1 MKEWEGVMRLE
12 EESANAICV
21 ANSMKENLMKT
32 VSLSKIINEREKRVE
47 EFKRLGSSKRRV
59 VTNLAN
65 EMRLRIFFLETTFE
79 HFQKKK
85 AWVEIRFLRDI
96 CLCCKKMLKVF
107 IEDKLRLQ
115 YVCIQPQKFSLISI
129 TRALL
134 NEVGYGAFI
143 IHFHCDTMDMSNVCL
158 LYRVCQYVLP
168 KVKAIGQP
176 TLEDEETLK
185 DVIEMQHR

>member
-1 MKEWEGVMRLE
+1 ME
-12 EESANAICV
+12 EESANATCV
-21 ANSMKENLMKT
+21 VDSMKENLMKT

-47 EFKRLGSSKRRV
+47 EFKRLGLSKRRV

-115 YVCIQPQKFSLISI
+115 YVCIQPKKFALISI

-134 NEVGYGAFI
+134 NEVGYGAFM